1 MNQKESNNC
10 VRNAHGIWINKGC
23 MSCRFRIIN
32 QGKRLC
38 GVTNKRKNST
48 DICDRWELS
57 DGLKN
62 AGLGSGKVK
71 PSSNERSYTSII
83 ISIFIY
89 ILNF

>member
-1 MNQKESNNC
+1 MNQKEINNC
-10 VRNAHGIWINKGC
+10 VRNAHGIWIKKGC
-23 MSCRFRIIN
+23 MSCRFRIII

-48 DICDRWELS
+48 DICNRWELS

-71 PSSNERSYTSII
+71 HRVTKEV
-83 ISIFIY
+83 
-89 ILNF
+89 ILR